1 MNVENGQEP
10 RLQRRVSL
18 SRARQI
24 QRFIEFFDRA
34 GAPTDRGLERNG
46 LPVMA
51 RERPDIFVS
60 TRAMNAFARDMASRE
75 GIDDLSWRVGSADT
89 APWSTS
95 GSSTLRSTGLE

>member
-1 MNVENGQEP
+1 VEPG
-10 RLQRRVSL
+10 LQRHVSL
-18 SRARQI
+18 SRVRQI

-34 GAPTDRGLERNG
+34 GAPADRGLERSG
-46 LPVMA
+46 LSPVA
-51 RERPDIFVS
+51 CERPDLFVS

-95 GSSTLRSTGLE
+95 GSSTLRSTGLQ